1 MKRSYYLFNPG
12 RLSRRDNT
20 LKFQPI
26 DEHGVEGEPRF
37 IPIEGVDNLYCFGSL
52 DSNSAMYNFLGQQQI
67 AVHFFDYYEHY
78 TGSFWP
84 KEGLLAGKVHVLQSK
99 CYLDKKRRQHV
110 ALALIEGASFNILKN
125 LRYYE
130 NRGKG
135 DAVTKAIAEVEGL
148 RLLLDSAQT
157 IPELMGLEGNIRHAY
172 YGAWEHILEGW
183 EMGNRVKRPP
193 SNEVNA
199 LISFGNTMCYTLAM
213 DAIYHTQL
221 NPCIS
226 FLHEPGMRR
235 FSLAL
240 DVAEVFKPFLVDRL
254 IFSMLNKKQLQ
265 KKDFDQDMGGI
276 TLKKAGRQEFVKAWD
291 EKLGE
296 TIKHR
301 SLGRNVSYRR
311 LVQLEC
317 YKIQKYILGMEDE
330 YKPFKIYW

>member
-1 MKRSYYLFNPG
+1 MKKAYYLFNPG

-20 LKFQPI
+20 LKFVPV
-26 DEHGVEGEPRF
+26 DEQGVEGEARY
-37 IPIEGVDNLYCFGSL
+37 IPVEGVDNLYCFGSL
-52 DSNSAMYNFLGQQQI
+52 DANSAMYNFLGQQGI
-67 AVHFFDYYEHY
+67 AVHFFDFYEHY

-84 KEGLLAGKVHVLQSK
+84 KEGLLAGKVHVEQARTYMHK
-99 CYLDKKRRQHV
+99 DRRLHV
-110 ALALIEGASFNILKN
+110 AQALVEGSSFNILKN
-125 LRYYE
+125 LRYYN
-130 NRGKG
+130 NRGKAEMDTVIDQVERLRERIG
-135 DAVTKAIAEVEGL
+135 ATKNV
-148 RLLLDSAQT
+148 
-157 IPELMGLEGNIRHAY
+157 PELMGIEGNIRETY
-172 YGAWEHILEGW
+172 YGAWETIVEGW

-199 LISFGNTMCYTLAM
+199 LISFGNMMCYTLAM

-254 IFSMLNKKQLQ
+254 IFRMLNKRELQ
-265 KKDFDQDMGGI
+265 KSDFDQEVRGCM
-276 TLKKAGRQEFVKAWD
+276 LKKTGRQAWVRAWD
-291 EKLGE
+291 EKLAE
-296 TIKHR
+296 TIQHR

-317 YKIQKYILGMEDE
+317 YKLQKYIMGMEE
-330 YKPFKIYW
+330 AYKPFHIYW

>member
-1 MKRSYYLFNPG
+1 MKKSYYLFNPG

-20 LKFQPI
+20 LKFTPV
-26 DEHGVEGEPRF
+26 DEHGVEGESRY
-37 IPIEGVDNLYCFGSL
+37 IPVESVDNLYCFGSL
-52 DSNSAMYNFLGQQQI
+52 DTNSAMYNFMGQQGI
-67 AVHFFDYYEHY
+67 AVHFFDFYEHY

-84 KEGLLAGKVHVLQSK
+84 KEGLLAGKVHVEQSRA
-99 CYLDKKRRQHV
+99 YLSKEKRMH
-110 ALALIEGASFNILKN
+110 LACAFVDGSSFNLLKN
-125 LRYYE
+125 LKYYN
-130 NRGKG
+130 NRGKQEVS
-135 DAVTKAIAEVEGL
+135 DAIEHVESL
-148 RLLLDSAQT
+148 RANLRDAKNV
-157 IPELMGLEGNIRHAY
+157 PELMGLEGNIRQQY
-172 YGAWEHILEGW
+172 YSAWEWILEGW

-226 FLHEPGMRR
+226 FLHEPGARR

-240 DVAEVFKPFLVDRL
+240 DLAEVFKPFLVDRL
-254 IFSMLNKKQLQ
+254 IFRMLNKKELQ
-265 KKDFDQDMGGI
+265 KSDFDQDVRGCM
-276 TLKKAGRQEFVKAWD
+276 LKKAGRQAWVKAWD

-296 TIKHR
+296 TIQHR

-317 YKIQKYILGMEDE
+317 YKIQKYILGMEE
-330 YKPFKIYW
+330 SYKPFHIYW